1 MALPKIDV
9 PTHQVTIPS
18 TGKEIT
24 VRPFLV
30 KEEKI
35 LLTAMQGEDTEDI
48 ANATKQ
54 IVANCILS
62 KDVDV
67 DKLEI
72 FDFEYLIL
80 QLRIVSIGETTTI
93 RFLPIEDTTCP
104 ECSKT
109 REVQV
114 NLKDAKVDGITESS
128 KKIKVNEKIGIGLK
142 YPTAKVFALLQVA
155 KRKNDL
161 DNIFKL
167 VWSCVDYV
175 YDEEK
180 ITSSKDVTLKEGIE
194 FLENLSSET
203 FKQIEAFLAG
213 MPKLKQTVHIKCHAC
228 TFEQDYI
235 LSGLDDFFV

>member
-1 MALPKIDV
+1 MGLPKIDV

-18 TGKEIT
+18 TNKTIT
-24 VRPFLV
+24 IRPFLV

-54 IVANCILS
+54 IVSNCILS

-80 QLRIVSIGETTTI
+80 QLRIHSIGETTTI
-93 RFLPIEDTTCP
+93 RFLPIENTTCS
-104 ECSKT
+104 ECSKQ
-109 REVQV
+109 REVTV
-114 NLKDAKVDGITESS
+114 NLKDAKVEDIAETN
-128 KKIKVNEKIGIGLK
+128 KKIKINETIGLGLK
-142 YPTAKVFALLQVA
+142 YPTAKVFALLEVA

-175 YDEEK
+175 YDTDT
-180 ITSSKDVTLKEGIE
+180 ITSSKDVSLKEGIE
-194 FLENLSSET
+194 FLESLKSET
-203 FKQIEAFLAG
+203 FKEIEKFLANI
-213 MPKLKQTVHIKCHAC
+213 PKLRQTVHVKCSKC

-235 LSGLDDFFV
+235 LSGLDDFFA